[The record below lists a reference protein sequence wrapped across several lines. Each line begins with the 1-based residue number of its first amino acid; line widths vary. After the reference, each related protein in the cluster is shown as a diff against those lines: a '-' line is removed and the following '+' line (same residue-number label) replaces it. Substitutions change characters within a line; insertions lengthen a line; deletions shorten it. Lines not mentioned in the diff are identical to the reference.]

1 MANNKGMKGIKS
13 KFFKSWKSIS
23 TFGNQKHGKV
33 KHVDTNYETEED
45 DFFESTFEST
55 PAPTYGRKLITPPPI
70 TPSPLNPSRLSSS
83 SNLSVHHRASST
95 LEQLLASDDPL
106 RPFEDKC
113 PPNGKN
119 SIVFYTTSLRGVR
132 RTFED
137 CAKVRSLLENLNVQ
151 FHERDISMDLEY
163 REELWDLLGWRATPP
178 RLFIQGKY
186 IGGAEVTLGL
196 HEQEKLL
203 PLLRW
208 VPKKKIGKC
217 EGCGSMGF
225 VMCSECHG
233 SKKIVYDRDGQDALV
248 ERCTACNENGLVI
261 CPICS

>member
-1 MANNKGMKGIKS
+1 MKGFKS
-13 KFFKSWKSIS
+13 KFFKSWKSFS

-33 KHVDTNYETEED
+33 KHVDTNEPDEDSLFET
-45 DFFESTFEST
+45 TFEST
-55 PAPTYGRKLITPPPI
+55 PTPTYGRKLITPPPI
-70 TPSPLNPSRLSSS
+70 APSPLNPNKPLLNT
-83 SNLSVHHRASST
+83 NLIPLHRHTSST
-95 LEQLLASDDPL
+95 LEQLLTSDDPL

-119 SIVFYTTSLRGVR
+119 SIVLYTTSLRGVR

-137 CAKVRSLLENLNVQ
+137 CTKVRSLLENLNVQ
-151 FHERDISMDLEY
+151 FHERDISMDLGY
-163 REELWDLLGWRATPP
+163 REELWDVLGWRATPP

-196 HEQEKLL
+196 HEQGKLL

-217 EGCGSMGF
+217 VGCGSMGF
-225 VMCSECHG
+225 VVCNECHG
-233 SKKIVYDRDGQDALV
+233 SRKIIYDRDGHDTAT
-248 ERCTACNENGLVI
+248 ERCLACNENGLI
-261 CPICS
+261 TCPICS